1 LLPISTI
8 LAYWQ
13 AYSFAFVNFDDPDYV
28 GRGLTPSNLF
38 WALTSGDAANWFPV
52 TRISHLVDFTLFGAH
67 SGMHHLVSVILHAAA
82 AMLLFAFLN
91 RATGAWKPS
100 AFVAFLFALHP
111 LHVESVAW
119 VAERK
124 DVLSALFGFLTLWA
138 YVSGRR
144 ALSLAA
150 FSLGLMSKPMLVS
163 LPLLLLLLDYWPL
176 GWESPRFRGWAAA
189 VRDKAAYFALAAA
202 SAAVTWFVQQ
212 STGAVRS
219 VESFPLG
226 LRIENALVSY
236 CTYIVKTFW
245 PVDLAVFYPYPGA
258 IPAWEA
264 ALALAILAAITALVW
279 RALLPVI
286 GIIQVGAQARA
297 DRYMHLPM
305 TGLAITLAW
314 GVPALLEWARVVRA
328 GMVLAALAVASL
340 GACAATTWVQLSFW
354 QNSETL
360 FQHAVDVTPANYLA
374 EHNLGSYLLDKP
386 GRLEDSVTHLRA
398 ALQLRPDYPEALTD
412 LASALAQSP
421 GGLPQAISLYQSA
434 ARILPNST
442 IIRNNLAQAHYD
454 FGISLVKQSLAAD
467 SIAQFEAAL
476 KLRADDAE
484 THNNLAIALA
494 QTGHAKDAERHFRET
509 LRIKPDYADAHLNL
523 GITLANAGRTAEALT
538 ELEVAYRLQPD
549 PELQK
554 EIDRLR
560 HTR

>member
-1 LLPISTI
+1 
-8 LAYWQ
+8 
-13 AYSFAFVNFDDPDYV
+13 
-28 GRGLTPSNLF
+28 
-38 WALTSGDAANWFPV
+38 
-52 TRISHLVDFTLFGAH
+52 
-67 SGMHHLVSVILHAAA
+67 MHHLVSVILHAAA

-91 RATGAWKPS
+91 RATATWKPS

-124 DVLSALFGFLTLWA
+124 DVLSALFGFLALWA

-150 FSLGLMSKPMLVS
+150 FALGLMSKPMLVS

-189 VRDKAAYFALAAA
+189 VRDKAAYFVLAAA

-245 PVDLAVFYPYPGA
+245 PVDLAVFYPYPRA

-264 ALALAILAAITALVW
+264 ALALAALAAITALVW
-279 RALLPVI
+279 RARRTLPYLAVGWFWFAIALLPVI

-297 DRYMHLPM
+297 DRYMYLPM
-305 TGLAITLAW
+305 TGLAIMLAW

-328 GMVLAALAVASL
+328 GMVLAALALASL
-340 GACAATTWVQLSFW
+340 GACAAATWVQLSFW

-360 FQHAVDVTPANYLA
+360 FQRAVDVTPANYLA

-421 GGLPQAISLYQSA
+421 GGLPQAISLYESA

-442 IIRNNLAQAHYD
+442 IIHGNLAQAHYD
-454 FGISLVKQSLAAD
+454 FGMSLVKQGLAAD
-467 SIAQFEAAL
+467 SIAQFEASL
-476 KLRADDAE
+476 KLRSDDAE

-494 QTGHAKDAERHFRET
+494 QTGNAKDAERHFREA
-509 LRIKPDYADAHLNL
+509 LRLKPDYADAHLNL

-538 ELEVAYRLQPD
+538 ELEAAYRLRPD